1 MPVFRLTEDLV
12 FPDPHLAG
20 PDGLLAIGGDLSVG
34 RLVLAYQNGIFPW
47 YDARQPI
54 LWWSPD
60 PRCVFFPAQVHVS
73 RRLARQMRQKTYHL
87 TFNQAF
93 NRVIKACAEVR
104 VHRGEGTWLIPEMQA
119 AYQGLF
125 EAGYAHS
132 VEAWQDGTLAGGLY
146 GVALGPFFFG
156 ESMFHERTNASKV
169 ILVALLRYLQRQGF
183 VLFDCQVPN
192 PHLFRMGACHID
204 RDSFLRHLSAG
215 GLGPLGK
222 AEKVVFPDRLS
233 AAER

>member
-73 RRLARQMRQKTYHL
+73 RRLARLMRQKTYHL

-192 PHLFRMGACHID
+192 PHLFRMGACPID
-204 RDSFLRHLSAG
+204 RDSFLRHLSTG

>member
-204 RDSFLRHLSAG
+204 RDSFLRHLSTG